1 MRVLEFLTL
10 GLRIARAKRGL
21 WTGMSDETTQRGEQ
35 VPTTIGRFQITGPL
49 GFGAMG
55 AVYKAFDPMIKRTL
69 AIKTIRLDVPR
80 GSPQHKAFIER
91 FYQEAR
97 ISGTLSHPGIVTLF
111 DIGEEG
117 GVPFLA
123 MEFIDGKTIAAVIE
137 QGTRFKPEKVIGL
150 VSQVAAALDY
160 AHSRGVVHRDIK
172 PSNLMLFDADKVK
185 VTDFGIAK
193 LADAE
198 ITHAGALL
206 GTPSYM
212 SPEQAM
218 GEKLDGRSDIFSL
231 GVCAFEMLS
240 GQQPFPGA
248 NVTSIL
254 YKLVHVEP
262 VEPADLEANGLV
274 PQKWRE
280 VFHKVLAKKPANR
293 YQTASAFVRDL
304 EYCLGSWFT
313 GLGEETISLAAAA
326 PTEADE
332 PTVTMRMP
340 VPAALA
346 SPLPAIP
353 QPLPASEPGA
363 EALASVPDPGAAD
376 EAGATIVM
384 KAGNLPEPATVLLA
398 PASPLED
405 LVPATVRIPVP
416 QPLPESTIVMPPPLP
431 SPTTDREDVPEDTLR
446 QAAAAT
452 ATGALPAAVPV
463 RGRPG
468 VPVAL
473 VLGVAA
479 LVLLAAAGLLGWAL
493 LQRAPAVPPQPV
505 PEASLAPT
513 PLAVPSVAATAAP
526 SLGSVHVESE
536 PAGAVVKLNGEARG
550 RTPLDLGDLAFGDY
564 EVRVEQKG
572 YEPQSQ
578 RVSLAAA
585 TPAAQLQLTLVRATP
600 TSGSAD
606 VVSTPPG
613 AAVAVDGRPT
623 GRATP
628 LNGLG
633 LRAGSRRLELTLE
646 GYEPWTGTV
655 DVTAGQKGRVEVK
668 LRPLAKARTTPT
680 TTLAPA
686 VDTARVYAE
695 SEVDSRPKKVSGNSA
710 EYPRDRAPRL
720 RSGERISVTV
730 QFLVTETGE
739 VQDVKVTESGGKMVD
754 EAVVNAIR
762 SWRFQP
768 ATKHGTPVKSLTAF
782 RQTFLGG

>member
-1 MRVLEFLTL
+1 
-10 GLRIARAKRGL
+10 
-21 WTGMSDETTQRGEQ
+21 MSDQTTPKGDQ
-35 VPTTIGRFQITGPL
+35 VPSTIGRFQITGPL

-69 AIKTIRLDVPR
+69 AIKTIRLDVPK

-117 GVPFLA
+117 GIPFLA

-172 PSNLMLFDADKVK
+172 PSNLMLFDNEKVK

-313 GLGEETISLAAAA
+313 GLGEETISLASPAAA
-326 PTEADE
+326 ADE
-332 PTVTMRMP
+332 ERTVTMAMPALHAPSVPAGP
-340 VPAALA
+340 VPA
-346 SPLPAIP
+346 PVPRPAAVEHEIETV
-353 QPLPASEPGA
+353 LHAPA
-363 EALASVPDPGAAD
+363 VQAD
-376 EAGATIVM
+376 EGEATVVM
-384 KAGNLPEPATVLLA
+384 KAVDAGEPATLRMAA
-398 PASPLED
+398 PSALED
-405 LVPATVRIPVP
+405 LVPATVQLPV
-416 QPLPESTIVMPPPLP
+416 LPESPTSPPPLP
-431 SPTTDREDVPEDTLR
+431 ATAERPAFVTGDTLR
-446 QAAAAT
+446 EAVAAT
-452 ATGALPAAVPV
+452 ASGALPASEPA
-463 RGRPG
+463 RARPG
-468 VPVAL
+468 LPVAL

-479 LVLLAAAGLLGWAL
+479 VLLLAVAGLLGWL
-493 LQRAPAVPPQPV
+493 LLHRAPSGVPA

-513 PLAVPSVAATAAP
+513 AAPESGPSVAATPTPTPQAV
-526 SLGSVHVESE
+526 LGSLHVESE

-550 RTPLDLGDLAFGDY
+550 RTPLDLGELPLGDY
-564 EVRVEQKG
+564 EVRVEQRG
-572 YEPQSQ
+572 YEAQTQ
-578 RVSLAAA
+578 RVSLAPE
-585 TPAAQLQLTLVRATP
+585 TPAAQLKATLSR
-600 TSGSAD
+600 SAPVTGAAD
-606 VVSTPPG
+606 IVSTPPG
-613 AAVAVDGRPT
+613 ATVAVDGRPT
-623 GRATP
+623 GRTTP
-628 LNGLG
+628 LNALSLKPG
-633 LRAGSRRLELTLE
+633 ARRLELTLA
-646 GYEPWTGTV
+646 GHEPWTGSL
-655 DVTAGQKGRVEVK
+655 DVVAGQKGRVEVR
-668 LRPLAKARTTPT
+668 LRPLVVAKPTPT
-680 TTLAPA
+680 PPPA
-686 VDTARVYAE
+686 VDAARVYPEA
-695 SEVDSRPKKVSGNSA
+695 EVDVKPRKLSGNSP

-720 RSGERISVTV
+720 RSGERVSVTV
-730 QFLVTETGE
+730 QFQVTETGE
-739 VQDVKVTESGGKMVD
+739 VQDVKVLESGGKMVD
-754 EAVVNAIR
+754 DVVVNAIR
-762 SWRFQP
+762 TWRFQP
-768 ATKHGTPVKSLTAF
+768 ATKHGIAVKSLTAF

>member
-1 MRVLEFLTL
+1 
-10 GLRIARAKRGL
+10 
-21 WTGMSDETTQRGEQ
+21 MSDDTTQRGEQ

-69 AIKTIRLDVPR
+69 AIKTIRLDVPK

-313 GLGEETISLAAAA
+313 GLGEETISLATPALPAA
-326 PTEADE
+326 EE
-332 PTVTMRMP
+332 PTVTRRMP
-340 VPAALA
+340 APAAA
-346 SPLPAIP
+346 GSPVPVAAPPPVPDLETPP
-353 QPLPASEPGA
+353 QA
-363 EALASVPDPGAAD
+363 ASVPDQPLAD
-376 EAGATIVM
+376 EAEATIVM
-384 KAGNLPEPATVLLA
+384 RAGELPEPATVLLT
-398 PASPLED
+398 PASALEE
-405 LVPATVRIPVP
+405 LVPATVQMHVA
-416 QPLPESTIVMPPPLP
+416 QPLPESTIVMPPPLAAP
-431 SPTTDREDVPEDTLR
+431 EAGRTQVPEETLR

-452 ATGALPAAVPV
+452 AAGTLPVVVPV
-463 RGRPG
+463 RGRRG

-479 LVLLAAAGLLGWAL
+479 AVLLAAVGLLGWAL
-493 LQRAPAVPPQPV
+493 LHRAPTPQPT

-513 PLAVPSVAATAAP
+513 PLPLPAPSAAATTLA
-526 SLGSVHVESE
+526 SLGSLHVESE

-550 RTPLDLGDLAFGDY
+550 RTPLDLGDLVFGDY

-578 RVSLAAA
+578 HLSLAAA

-628 LNGLG
+628 LNGLS

-668 LRPLAKARTTPT
+668 LRPLLKAKTTPT

-686 VDTARVYAE
+686 VDTAHVYPE
-695 SEVDSRPKKVSGNSA
+695 SEVDTRPKKVSGNSA

-739 VQDVKVTESGGKMVD
+739 VQDVKVTESGGKLVD
-754 EAVVNAIR
+754 DAVVNAIR
-762 SWRFQP
+762 GWRFQP